1 MTSLEGSERL
11 AATGIPFHVAA
22 AEWQRL
28 PEMGH
33 VPLVCHSP
41 HHSLLPHT
49 LLTSLV
55 SMTCLVLEVFCFA
68 APAVDDKGPGR
79 GLHKCASVLKFD
91 DS

>member
-1 MTSLEGSERL
+1 MTSLERSERL
-11 AATGIPFHVAA
+11 AAIGVPFHMAA

-33 VPLVCHSP
+33 VPLACHSR

-49 LLTSLV
+49 LLMSLI

-68 APAVDDKGPGR
+68 APAVDDKGSGR
-79 GLHKCASVLKFD
+79 GLHKCASVSKSD